1 MDSKGLD
8 SGETAPHW
16 SVLSNDLNLDI
27 LPLEQERR
35 EDDGTPGGLA
45 ILIVVGATLAVL
57 LLALLLLVGLR
68 HMRARQIPCPLPP
81 ASHHQLPP
89 SLVQDPPPF
98 PTSPL
103 PPPSLFTSSPTGP
116 MIYSTVGRPRT
127 LRPSSAP
134 SPLPPE
140 LRLGWPPCDHQATL
154 PRTLAQDPN
163 SLPLGTIPRREA
175 GTLGRPRVSLS
186 PGAQSPGAQSL
197 DGQNLGAQS
206 PGTQTQRIGGH
217 TVGAQ
222 RGAENI
228 SVATVST
235 QDWPFHPQL

>member
-1 MDSKGLD
+1 MDSKGLE
-8 SGETAPHW
+8 SAGTAPHW

-35 EDDGTPGGLA
+35 EESGTPGLA

-68 HMRARQIPCPLPP
+68 HLRARQIPSPVSP
-81 ASHHQLPP
+81 SHHQLPP
-89 SLVQDPPPF
+89 SLLPEPSLF

-103 PPPSLFTSSPTGP
+103 PPPSLFSSTGP
-116 MIYSTVGRPRT
+116 IYSTVGRPRT

-140 LRLGWPPCDHQATL
+140 LRLGWPPLDQESTL
-154 PRTLAQDPN
+154 PRTLAHELN
-163 SLPLGTIPRREA
+163 TLPIGGRQRQEA
-175 GTLGRPRVSLS
+175 GTLGRHRGNSSQGVQSV
-186 PGAQSPGAQSL
+186 QSPGAQSL
-197 DGQNLGAQS
+197 V
-206 PGTQTQRIGGH
+206 GTQTLGGCQRL
-217 TVGAQ
+217 VP
-222 RGAENI
+222 
-228 SVATVST
+228 T

>member
-103 PPPSLFTSSPTGP
+103 PPPSLFSSSPTGP

-154 PRTLAQDPN
+154 PRTLAQDLN
-163 SLPLGTIPRREA
+163 SLPLGTIPSREA
-175 GTLGRPRVSLS
+175 GTLTRPRPRVSLS

-206 PGTQTQRIGGH
+206 LGTQNQKIGAAN
-217 TVGAQ
+217 V
-222 RGAENI
+222 